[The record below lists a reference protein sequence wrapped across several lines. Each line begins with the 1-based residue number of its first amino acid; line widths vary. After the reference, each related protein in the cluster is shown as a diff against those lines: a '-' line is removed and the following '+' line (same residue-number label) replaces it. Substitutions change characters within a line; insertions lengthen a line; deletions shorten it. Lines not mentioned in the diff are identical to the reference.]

1 MTSRWVGAS
10 WSKVGKMKES
20 IAPSFKKCGLSVALD
35 GSKDHEKNSDGIQNY
50 EMSKPFDEEN
60 LRLIEDDNNNKSD
73 GEENNI

>member
-1 MTSRWVGAS
+1 
-10 WSKVGKMKES
+10 MKR
-20 IAPSFKKCGLSVALD
+20 IVR
-35 GSKDHEKNSDGIQNY
+35 GIENY